1 MYMANSPP
9 IKRILA
15 ACCIGLLGVAAA
27 AQSPRETQK
36 IVVDAVPVDVNY
48 RDNTALLRDVVI
60 TQGDMRIE
68 AAEARVKGGL
78 DFENGEWT
86 ISGNVRI
93 NAEGG
98 KLRADKAV
106 VSFRNN
112 LISHATITGTPAE
125 FEQLRKDGTT
135 SRGRAP
141 TIDYQTSS
149 GTVSFR
155 DDAWLSDGCNEIT
168 GKQLVYNI
176 KEQSVQ
182 GQAGS
187 STSAGLPSA
196 TPTGGGRVRIV
207 IQPKDQSGG
216 GKPCAAPVKKP

>member
-1 MYMANSPP
+1 MANSLPGS
-9 IKRILA
+9 RFTRVAA
-15 ACCIGLLGVAAA
+15 ACCVGLLGVAAA

-48 RDNTALLRDVVI
+48 RDNTAVLRDVVI

-68 AAEARVKGGL
+68 AAEAHVKGGL
-78 DFENGEWT
+78 DFKDGVWT

-98 KLRADKAV
+98 NLKADKAV
-106 VSFRNN
+106 VSFRDN

-141 TIDYQTSS
+141 TIDYQTAS

-155 DDAWLSDGCNEIT
+155 DEAWLSDGCNEIT

-176 KEQSVQ
+176 KEQRVQ
-182 GQAGS
+182 GQPAI
-187 STSAGLPSA
+187 PSA

-207 IQPKDQSGG
+207 IQPNSQS
-216 GKPCAAPVKKP
+216 GKPCAAPGKKP

>member
-1 MYMANSPP
+1 MTTAC
-9 IKRILA
+9 LA
-15 ACCIGLLGVAAA
+15 GLLGVAAA
-27 AQSPRETQK
+27 AQSPRDTQK

-48 RDNTALLRDVVI
+48 RDNTALLKDVVI

-98 KLRADKAV
+98 KLLADKAV
-106 VSFRNN
+106 ISFRNN
-112 LISHATITGTPAE
+112 LISRATITGTPAQ
-125 FEQLRKDGTT
+125 FEQMRKDSTT
-135 SRGRAP
+135 YKGRAP
-141 TIDYQTSS
+141 TIDYQTAS

-155 DDAWLSDGCNEIT
+155 DNAWLSDGCNEIT

-176 KEQSVQ
+176 REQRVQ
-182 GQAGS
+182 GQPGP
-187 STSAGLPSA
+187 GLPSA
-196 TPTGGGRVRIV
+196 TPTGGGRVRFV
-207 IQPKDQSGG
+207 IQPNSKSGD
-216 GKPCAAPVKKP
+216 KPCAPEKNP

>member
-1 MYMANSPP
+1 MANSPP
-9 IKRILA
+9 VNHLRVVA

-93 NAEGG
+93 DAEGG

-112 LISHATITGTPAE
+112 LISRATITGTPAE

-141 TIDYQTSS
+141 TIDYQTAS

-155 DDAWLSDGCNEIT
+155 DNAWLSDGCNEIT
-168 GKQLVYNI
+168 AKELFYNI

-182 GQAGS
+182 GQPNA
-187 STSAGLPSA
+187 APSA
-196 TPTGGGRVRIV
+196 TPIGGGRVRIV
-207 IQPKDQSGG
+207 IQPKDQTG
-216 GKPCAAPVKKP
+216 GKPCAAPGKKP

>member
-1 MYMANSPP
+1 MANFLPGSRFTRMA
-9 IKRILA
+9 I
-15 ACCIGLLGVAAA
+15 ACCVGLLGVAAA

-48 RDNTALLRDVVI
+48 RDNTAVLRDVVI

-68 AAEARVKGGL
+68 AAEAHVKGGL
-78 DFENGEWT
+78 DFENGVWT

-98 KLRADKAV
+98 NLRADKAV
-106 VSFRNN
+106 VSFRDN

-141 TIDYQTSS
+141 TIDYQTAS

-155 DDAWLSDGCNEIT
+155 DEAWLSDGCNEIT

-182 GQAGS
+182 GQPAV
-187 STSAGLPSA
+187 PSA

-207 IQPKDQSGG
+207 IQPNSQS
-216 GKPCAAPVKKP
+216 GKPCAAPGKKP

>member
-1 MYMANSPP
+1 MANSLPADF
-9 IKRILA
+9 IARMA
-15 ACCIGLLGVAAA
+15 VACCVGLLGVAAA

-93 NAEGG
+93 RAEGG
-98 KLRADKAV
+98 NLSADKAV

-112 LISHATITGTPAE
+112 LISRATITGTPAE
-125 FEQLRKDGTT
+125 FEQLRKDGST

-141 TIDYQTSS
+141 TIDYQTAS

-155 DDAWLSDGCNEIT
+155 DNAWLSDGCNEIT
-168 GKQLVYNI
+168 AKELFYNI

-182 GQAGS
+182 GQPNA
-187 STSAGLPSA
+187 LPSA
-196 TPTGGGRVRIV
+196 TPIGGGRVRIV